1 MFAGVHGKMIR
12 FAGNKV
18 IYQGGYTGTTL
29 NCKLGIFQED
39 FSLGDNFS

>member
-12 FAGNKV
+12 FAVNKV

-39 FSLGDNFS
+39 SSLGDYFS